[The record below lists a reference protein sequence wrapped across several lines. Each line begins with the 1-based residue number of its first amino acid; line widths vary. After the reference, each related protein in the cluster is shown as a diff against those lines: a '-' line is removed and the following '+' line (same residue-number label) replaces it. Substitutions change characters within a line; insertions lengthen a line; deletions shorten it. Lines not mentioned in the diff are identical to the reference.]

1 MSCEGCQEKNI
12 IIVLEVSDG
21 SKSIQIFDDNGSP
34 EYYDYSDSKL
44 NVSGLFTTITKLQRI
59 YTAALIAYMARGA
72 D

>member
-21 SKSIQIFDDNGSP
+21 SKSIQIFDDNGSQ

-44 NVSGLFTTITKLQRI
+44 NELQTQNPT
-59 YTAALIAYMARGA
+59 YETLSHFL
-72 D
+72 DLSV